1 MYLVFNH
8 NGTLLGKFKTRKAAE
23 QEAGVYTNQTGN
35 GAYVLTRRQYE
46 NI

>member
-8 NGTLLGKFKTRKAAE
+8 NGILLGKFKTRKAAE
-23 QEAGVYTNQTGN
+23 KEAIFYRDQTNN

>member
-23 QEAGVYTNQTGN
+23 QEAVFYRDQTGN